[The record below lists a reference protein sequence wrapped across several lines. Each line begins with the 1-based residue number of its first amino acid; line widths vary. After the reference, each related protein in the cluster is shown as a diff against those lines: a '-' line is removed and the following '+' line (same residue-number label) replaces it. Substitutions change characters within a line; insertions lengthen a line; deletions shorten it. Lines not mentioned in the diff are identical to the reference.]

1 MLRFN
6 TMTEATKRLFQEAM
20 SLSAEERSLL
30 AKRLLQSVAV
40 AASED
45 LDSDELS
52 ALEGAL
58 DESEL
63 QFAAGQG
70 REFFTALAELRARS

>member
-1 MLRFN
+1 MS
-6 TMTEATKRLFQEAM
+6 EAARRLFEEAM

-30 AKRLLQSVAV
+30 AKQLLQSVVV
-40 AASED
+40 ANDE
-45 LDSDELS
+45 LDADELS
-52 ALEGAL
+52 ALDEAL
-58 DESEL
+58 EESER

>member
-1 MLRFN
+1 
-6 TMTEATKRLFQEAM
+6 M

-30 AKRLLQSVAV
+30 AKRLLQSIVVANDELE
-40 AASED
+40 A
-45 LDSDELS
+45 DELS

-58 DESEL
+58 NESER

-70 REFFTALAELRARS
+70 RDFFAALAELRARTR